1 MNDKPEFIFSDEFN
15 LFLESLPKKDA
26 AKMIRLI
33 VDTEE
38 KGLVEAFGRQWV
50 KKLDDNLYEL
60 RSKVGSNIQ
69 RRMYFQIINQ
79 KYYITHG
86 FTKKLIKLHSSKFGM
101 QRISVKHI
109 LKEGIRMAK
118 NAKEYLN
125 EHLKDP
131 EFKREYEIATEE
143 SLAADA
149 VYLMRTQLGMTQT
162 ELANAANK
170 SQSAIARIENGSV
183 VPNITTLTEIASAVG
198 KKVKLEIV

>member
-1 MNDKPEFIFSDEFN
+1 
-15 LFLESLPKKDA
+15 
-26 AKMIRLI
+26 MIRLI

-38 KGLVEAFGRQWV
+38 KGLVEAFGRQLV

-69 RRMYFQIINQ
+69 REMYFQII
-79 KYYITHG
+79 
-86 FTKKLIKLHSSKFGM
+86 
-101 QRISVKHI
+101 
-109 LKEGIRMAK
+109 
-118 NAKEYLN
+118 
-125 EHLKDP
+125 
-131 EFKREYEIATEE
+131 KREYEIATEE